1 MRDHFEF
8 LLERV
13 KRNHGFIVKT
23 VGDAV
28 MAAFSRPDDAVRAAL
43 AIQDDIASFNST
55 RGGGTNATPIVLKL
69 GIHAGPCIAVTTGE
83 TLDYFGATVN
93 IAARLANECRGGEAI
108 VSGAVTKD
116 AETGAALAD
125 RMQLEETA
133 TLRGV
138 RTPVQFLRVKGL
150 RGVSQPVASG

>member
-1 MRDHFEF
+1 M
-8 LLERV
+8 

-43 AIQDDIASFNST
+43 AIQDDMASFNLA
-55 RGGGTNATPIVLKL
+55 RGGSMNATPIVLKL
-69 GIHAGPCIAVTTGE
+69 AIHAGSCIAVTTSE
-83 TLDYFGATVN
+83 ALDYFGATVN
-93 IAARLANECRGGEAI
+93 IAARLANECRGGEMI
-108 VSGAVTKD
+108 VSEAVAKD
-116 AETGAALAD
+116 GETGAALAD

-138 RTPVQFLRVKGL
+138 SAAVQFIRVEGL
-150 RGVSQPVASG
+150 RSVRLPVT